1 MPIIHPKQTDQSN
14 DIDRL
19 KGLAG
24 LQSDNIPHQ
33 ASNRGFNASYHE
45 RSNNDLQP
53 SELRKKEDKR
63 INPNQTDIELIRHE
77 STNDALQLNHLNTSE
92 KSALQA
98 NQSKDA
104 FINKQLEKP
113 NPRERK
119 DESGKD
125 SHQIPYIHL
134 CAQQQESSQGSVL
147 LDQNHPR
154 ATLVYFH
161 GNAEDLIDIYIL
173 LEFLHNQHDVADG
186 YFQFDVVA
194 IEYPSYSYYK
204 ANGRSA
210 NELTITE
217 DAERFMRYLIFKKC
231 IPIESIVVV
240 GIFQ

>member
-1 MPIIHPKQTDQSN
+1 MSTIHRKQTDQSN

-19 KGLAG
+19 KGSAG

-33 ASNRGFNASYHE
+33 ASNRGIHASYHE

-53 SELRKKEDKR
+53 SELPKKEDKR
-63 INPNQTDIELIRHE
+63 MNPNQTDIELIRHGM
-77 STNDALQLNHLNTSE
+77 TNDAFHLNHFKTSE
-92 KSALQA
+92 KPALQT

-104 FINKQLEKP
+104 FTSKQPKNQNLHEK
-113 NPRERK
+113 K

-125 SHQIPYIHL
+125 SNRIPYIYL
-134 CAQQQESSQGSVL
+134 CAQEQESPQGSVL

-173 LEFLHNQHDVADG
+173 LEFLHDIHNVADG

-194 IEYPSYSYYK
+194 IEYPGYSYYE

-210 NELTITE
+210 NEKTIIE
-217 DAERFMRYLIFKKC
+217 DAVRLMRYLIFSEC
-231 IPIESIVVV
+231 IPIESIVIV